1 LNVND
6 SPQNIDYDLQA
17 AWLRRLTSDIES
29 NLGAFALRL
38 KEAMPERVTLLEKKS
53 FFSAPKLT
61 GVSVE
66 IGERKYTLE
75 VDGKRLKATVAM
87 VVRGI
92 TLNTKNVD
100 PAQWFAQ
107 LSEETLKTTEHA
119 KSFNQSL
126 SAFMV
131 S

>member
-1 LNVND
+1 MNES
-6 SPQNIDYDLQA
+6 SPNIDYDMQA

-29 NLGAFALRL
+29 NLSSFALRL
-38 KEAMPERVTLLEKKS
+38 KEAMPERVTLLEKKA

-66 IGERKYTLE
+66 IGEHKYTLE
-75 VDGKRLKATVAM
+75 VDGKRLKASVAM

-92 TLNTKNVD
+92 TLSTKNVD

-107 LSEETLKTTEHA
+107 LSGETLKTTEHA
-119 KSFNQSL
+119 KSLNQSL
-126 SAFMV
+126 SAFM
-131 S
+131 SS

>member
-1 LNVND
+1 MNES
-6 SPQNIDYDLQA
+6 SPNIDYDLQA
-17 AWLRRLTSDIES
+17 AWLRRLTSDIEG

-38 KEAMPERVTLLEKKS
+38 KEAMPDRVTLLEKKS

-66 IGERKYTLE
+66 IGEHRYALE
-75 VDGKRLKATVAM
+75 VDGRRLKASVAM
-87 VVRGI
+87 IVRGI
-92 TLNTKNVD
+92 TLNTKTVD

-126 SAFMV
+126 SAFML

>member
-1 LNVND
+1 M
-6 SPQNIDYDLQA
+6 SEPSQPIDYDMQA
-17 AWLRRLTSDIES
+17 AWLRRLTSDIEG

-38 KEAMPERVTLLEKKS
+38 KEAMPEHVTLLEKKS
-53 FFSAPKLT
+53 FFAAPKLT

-66 IGERKYTLE
+66 VGEHKYTLE
-75 VDGKRLKATVAM
+75 VDGRRLKAAVAM

-92 TLNTKNVD
+92 TLNTKNID

-107 LSEETLKTTEHA
+107 LSEETMKTTEHA
-119 KSFNQSL
+119 RSFNQSL
-126 SAFMV
+126 ASFML

>member
-1 LNVND
+1 MNEP
-6 SPQNIDYDLQA
+6 SPQIDYDMQA
-17 AWLRRLTSDIES
+17 AWLRRVTSDIES
-29 NLGAFALRL
+29 NLGSFALRL
-38 KEAMPERVTLLEKKS
+38 KEAMPDRVMLIEKKA
-53 FFSAPKLT
+53 FFSAPKLI

-75 VDGKRLKATVAM
+75 ADGRKLKATVAM

-92 TLNTKNVD
+92 TLNTKSVD

-107 LSEETLKTTEHA
+107 LSAETQKTTEHA
-119 KSFNQSL
+119 KSFSQSL
-126 SAFMV
+126 STFMI

>member
-1 LNVND
+1 MSD
-6 SPQNIDYDLQA
+6 SPQNIDYDMQA
-17 AWLRRLTSDIES
+17 AWLRRLTSDIEG
-29 NLGAFALRL
+29 NLSSFALRL
-38 KEAMPERVTLLEKKS
+38 KEAMPDRATLLEKKS
-53 FFSAPKLT
+53 FFSAPKLI

-66 IGERKYTLE
+66 IGEHRYILE
-75 VDGKRLKATVAM
+75 VDGKKLKATVAM

-107 LSEETLKTTEHA
+107 LSAETLKTTEHA

-126 SAFMV
+126 STFML

>member
-1 LNVND
+1 MSD
-6 SPQNIDYDLQA
+6 PSQNIDYDVQA
-17 AWLRRLTSDIES
+17 AWLRRLTSDIEG
-29 NLGAFALRL
+29 NLSAFALRL

-61 GVSVE
+61 GVSVD

-75 VDGKRLKATVAM
+75 VDGKKLKATVAM

-92 TLNTKNVD
+92 TLNTKNID

-126 SAFMV
+126 SAFML

>member
-1 LNVND
+1 MND

-29 NLGAFALRL
+29 NLSSFALRL
-38 KEAMPERVTLLEKKS
+38 KEAMPDRVTLLEKKS

-75 VDGKRLKATVAM
+75 VDGRRLKATVAM

-126 SAFMV
+126 SAFML

>member
-1 LNVND
+1 MNE
-6 SPQNIDYDLQA
+6 SPTNIDYDMQA
-17 AWLRRLTSDIES
+17 AWLRRLTTDIES

-53 FFSAPKLT
+53 FFSSAKLT
-61 GVSVE
+61 GVCVE
-66 IGERKYTLE
+66 IGERRYTLE

-87 VVRGI
+87 IVRGI
-92 TLNTKNVD
+92 TLNTKSVD

-107 LSEETLKTTEHA
+107 LSQETLKTTEHA

-126 SAFMV
+126 SSFMM

>member
-1 LNVND
+1 MNE
-6 SPQNIDYDLQA
+6 PAPNIDYDMQA
-17 AWLRRLTSDIES
+17 AWLRRVTSDIES
-29 NLGAFALRL
+29 NLGSFAMRL
-38 KEAMPERVTLLEKKS
+38 KEAMPDRVTLLEKKA

-66 IGERKYTLE
+66 IGERRYTLE
-75 VDGKRLKATVAM
+75 ADGKRLKATVAM

-92 TLNTKNVD
+92 TLNTKTVD

-119 KSFNQSL
+119 KSFSQSL
-126 SAFMV
+126 STFMI

>member
-1 LNVND
+1 MSD
-6 SPQNIDYDLQA
+6 APQNIDYDVQA

-38 KEAMPERVTLLEKKS
+38 KEAMPERVTLIEKKS

-61 GVSVE
+61 GVSVD
-66 IGERKYTLE
+66 IGERHYTLE

-92 TLNTKNVD
+92 TLNTKTVD

-119 KSFNQSL
+119 KSFSQSL
-126 SAFMV
+126 SSFMV

>member
-1 LNVND
+1 MND
-6 SPQNIDYDLQA
+6 SSQNIDYDVQA
-17 AWLRRLTSDIES
+17 AWLRRLTSDIEG

-53 FFSAPKLT
+53 FFSGPKLT

-66 IGERKYTLE
+66 IGERKYMLE

-92 TLNTKNVD
+92 TLNTKNLD

-107 LSEETLKTTEHA
+107 LSEETLKTREHA

-126 SAFMV
+126 SAFML